1 LKHLVSFSVLIFLL
15 KLGRYLPCITRK
27 KITIFTLDKALGH
40 KLDWNWVLCAQLHL
54 PGLCSGKAH
63 GIWSFTLP

>member
-15 KLGRYLPCITRK
+15 TLGTYLPCITRK

-40 KLDWNWVLCAQLHL
+40 KLDWNWVCVLSSIFEAF
-54 PGLCSGKAH
+54 